1 MFPCLGTRFN
11 PRAVGLEANRFVC
24 IFRKERQTTESIS
37 WQIISRIAN
46 KICRSIVK
54 SSIGTCNCLST
65 GALVAIFAAS
75 PHLKVLFFFYRI
87 IFLLQTWTNADQDNR
102 RTEKKRK
109 ILIIY
114 YIFMYFT
121 VSFFIPLENEFT
133 LPDLYKRR
141 SQS

>member
-87 IFLLQTWTNADQDNR
+87 LPYSSFIALFSCYKLEQTQTRTIDELKKKENINNLLHLHVFHR
-102 RTEKKRK
+102 
-109 ILIIY
+109 
-114 YIFMYFT
+114 
-121 VSFFIPLENEFT
+121 FISHPFG
-133 LPDLYKRR
+133 K
-141 SQS
+141 